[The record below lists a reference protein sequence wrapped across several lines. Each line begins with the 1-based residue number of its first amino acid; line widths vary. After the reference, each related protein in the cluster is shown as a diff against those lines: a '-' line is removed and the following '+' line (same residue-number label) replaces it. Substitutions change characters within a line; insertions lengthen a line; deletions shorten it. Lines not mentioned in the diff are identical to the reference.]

1 MPRPAHFQIL
11 EELGLASGPELGGW
25 CRMRLVLTSS
35 HLGDPVIKKLII
47 VLALVAIGGLVAK
60 KVTSS

>member
-1 MPRPAHFQIL
+1 MK
-11 EELGLASGPELGGW
+11 G
-25 CRMRLVLTSS
+25 VLTSS

-47 VLALVAIGGLVAK
+47 VLAVVVIGGLVAK

>member
-1 MPRPAHFQIL
+1 
-11 EELGLASGPELGGW
+11 
-25 CRMRLVLTSS
+25 MRATLTDS

>member
-1 MPRPAHFQIL
+1 
-11 EELGLASGPELGGW
+11 
-25 CRMRLVLTSS
+25 MRAVLTNS

-47 VLALVAIGGLVAK
+47 VLAVVVIGGLVAR

>member
-1 MPRPAHFQIL
+1 MMEVQS
-11 EELGLASGPELGGW
+11 ASHPP
-25 CRMRLVLTSS
+25 
-35 HLGDPVIKKLII
+35 GDPVIKKIVI

>member
-1 MPRPAHFQIL
+1 MSVFRT
-11 EELGLASGPELGGW
+11 S
-25 CRMRLVLTSS
+25 LTQET
-35 HLGDPVIKKLII
+35 PVIKKLVI